1 MARMRNKERRR
12 YRQDGQYNGSGA
24 VETKRESRQDYKL
37 EKIEAKTEKAKAT
50 ATKRK
55 WTALLLLFGLL
66 AAGAFSMKGCLPI

>member
-24 VETKRESRQDYKL
+24 VETKRASRQDYKL
-37 EKIEAKTEKAKAT
+37 DKIEAKTEKAKAT

-66 AAGAFSMKGCLPI
+66 AAGAVSLKGCLPL

>member
-37 EKIEAKTEKAKAT
+37 DKIEAKTEKAKAT

-55 WTALLLLFGLL
+55 WTAILLLYGLL
-66 AAGAFSMKGCLPI
+66 AAGAFSIKGCLPL

>member
-24 VETKRESRQDYKL
+24 VETKREGRQDYKL

>member
-37 EKIEAKTEKAKAT
+37 DKIEAKTEKAKAT

-66 AAGAFSMKGCLPI
+66 AAGGFSMKGCLPI

>member
-1 MARMRNKERRR
+1 MRNKERRR

-37 EKIEAKTEKAKAT
+37 DKIEAKTEKAKAV

-55 WTALLLLFGLL
+55 WTALLLLLALL
-66 AAGAFSMKGCLPI
+66 AFGVFSLKGCLPV

>member
-1 MARMRNKERRR
+1 MRNKERRR

-37 EKIEAKTEKAKAT
+37 DKIEAKTEKAKAT

-66 AAGAFSMKGCLPI
+66 AAGAFSIKGCLPL

>member
-24 VETKRESRQDYKL
+24 VETKREGRQDYKL
-37 EKIEAKTEKAKAT
+37 DKIEAKTEKAKAT

-66 AAGAFSMKGCLPI
+66 AAGAFSMKWCLPI

>member
-24 VETKRESRQDYKL
+24 VETKREGRQDYKL

-66 AAGAFSMKGCLPI
+66 AAGAFSIKGCLPL

>member
-24 VETKRESRQDYKL
+24 VETKREGRQDYKL
-37 EKIEAKTEKAKAT
+37 EKLEAKTEKAKAT

-66 AAGAFSMKGCLPI
+66 AAGAFSIKGCLPL

>member
-24 VETKRESRQDYKL
+24 VETKREGRQDYKL
-37 EKIEAKTEKAKAT
+37 DKIEAKTEKAKAT

-66 AAGAFSMKGCLPI
+66 AAGAFSMKGCLPL

>member
-1 MARMRNKERRR
+1 MRNKERRR

-24 VETKRESRQDYKL
+24 VETKREGRQDYKL
-37 EKIEAKTEKAKAT
+37 DKIEAKTEKAKAT

-66 AAGAFSMKGCLPI
+66 AAGAFSMKGCLPL

>member
-24 VETKRESRQDYKL
+24 VETKREGRQDYKL

-55 WTALLLLFGLL
+55 WTALLLLFCLL

>member
-24 VETKRESRQDYKL
+24 VETKREGRQDYKL
-37 EKIEAKTEKAKAT
+37 DKIEAKTEKAKAT

>member
-24 VETKRESRQDYKL
+24 VETKREGRQDYKL

-66 AAGAFSMKGCLPI
+66 AAGAFSIKGYLPL

>member
-37 EKIEAKTEKAKAT
+37 DKIEAKTEKAKAT

-55 WTALLLLFGLL
+55 WRALLLLFGLL
-66 AAGAFSMKGCLPI
+66 AAGAFSIKGCLPL

>member
-24 VETKRESRQDYKL
+24 VETKREGRQDYKL

-66 AAGAFSMKGCLPI
+66 FFSVFCHFV

>member
-66 AAGAFSMKGCLPI
+66 AAGAFSIKGCLPL

>member
-24 VETKRESRQDYKL
+24 VETKREGRQDYKL
-37 EKIEAKTEKAKAT
+37 EKIEAKTEKANAT

>member
-12 YRQDGQYNGSGA
+12 YRHDGQYTGTGA

-37 EKIEAKTEKAKAT
+37 DKIEAKTEKAKAT